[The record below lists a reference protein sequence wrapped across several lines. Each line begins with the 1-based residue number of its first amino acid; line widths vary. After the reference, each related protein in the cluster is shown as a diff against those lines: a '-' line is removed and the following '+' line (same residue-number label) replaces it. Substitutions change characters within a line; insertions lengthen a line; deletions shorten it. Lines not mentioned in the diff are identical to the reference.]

1 MVYDSEYY
9 QTMGGV
15 TLHFPG
21 LARPPTHHLKT
32 FTIIYLAEEVRYLL
46 RGQSLYQI
54 DLTAAL
60 IIIIQINFNTI
71 FQEVFISW
79 SDISDRTFPPP
90 LHTHNHILQYYH
102 PIHS

>member
-32 FTIIYLAEEVRYLL
+32 FYNNLFSR
-46 RGQSLYQI
+46 RGEIPTKGSVPVPDRSDSSSYYN
-54 DLTAAL
+54 LTD
-60 IIIIQINFNTI
+60 QF
-71 FQEVFISW
+71 
-79 SDISDRTFPPP
+79 
-90 LHTHNHILQYYH
+90 
-102 PIHS
+102 